1 MATQAS
7 WISEVPTGDHDASFE
22 IEDLASAE
30 FPLDS
35 NELCVSEL
43 PRIVGHSA
51 ALRRVLAMVRV
62 VAPTEATVLI
72 CGETGTGKELI
83 AEAIHKCSAGSNGP
97 FVKVNCAAIPTGLLE
112 SELFGH
118 ERGAFTSAIAQR
130 VGRFELAS
138 RGTVFLDEIGELP
151 LELQPKLLRV
161 LEEGEFERL
170 GSSRT
175 LKSGARLIAATN
187 RDLKA
192 MVNDQRFRPDL
203 YYRLNVFPIHVSPL
217 RDRPEDIPVLVRH
230 FAQQFS
236 HRMKKSIETIQS
248 EIMTALVRYHWPG
261 NIRELQNVIE
271 RAVILSTGLVLN
283 VPTEEL
289 HTRTDTQPA
298 SNHDK
303 GNVQSDIEDAERQ
316 EIISTIEKTDGRVA
330 GPNGAAA
337 LLGMTRSRLQFRMQK
352 LGIRVSRPA
361 PYGWPG
367 KIRELEH
374 EIESAVPVS
383 EDPSLR
389 IPPLNE
395 VSQVAAGP
403 GDSTP
408 HSDPGRLFTLAE
420 AEREYISEIVE
431 MTNGLIAGKGGAAEV
446 LGVPPSTLRNRMK
459 KLGIRSKWRSQRP
472 VPRLLCP
479 SLYSQRT
486 P

>member
-7 WISEVPTGDHDASFE
+7 WISEVPTGDREASFG
-22 IEDLASAE
+22 IEDAASAE
-30 FPLDS
+30 FPLGN
-35 NELCVSEL
+35 NELCGGEL
-43 PRIVGHSA
+43 PRIVGHST
-51 ALRRVLAMVRV
+51 ALRRVLGMVQV

-83 AEAIHKCSAGSNGP
+83 AEAIHKCSDRSNGP
-97 FVKVNCAAIPTGLLE
+97 FVKVNCAAIPAGLLE

-130 VGRFELAS
+130 AGRFELAS

-192 MVNDQRFRPDL
+192 MVNDQEFRPDL
-203 YYRLNVFPIHVSPL
+203 YYRLNVFPLHVSPL
-217 RDRPEDIPVLVRH
+217 RDRPTDIPLLVRH

-236 HRMKKSIETIQS
+236 QRMNKSIDTIPP

-261 NIRELQNVIE
+261 NVRELQNVIE

-289 HTRTDTQPA
+289 HFRTDAQPV
-298 SNHDK
+298 SYQGK
-303 GNVQSDIEDAERQ
+303 GNLQCDPEDAERQ
-316 EIISTIEKTDGRVA
+316 EIIATLEKTNGRVA
-330 GPNGAAA
+330 GPSGAAA
-337 LLGMTRSRLQFRMQK
+337 LLGMSRPMLQFCMQK
-352 LGIRVSRPA
+352 LGISVSRPA
-361 PYGWPG
+361 TFGWPG
-367 KIRELEH
+367 KIRDLEH
-374 EIESAVPVS
+374 ETESAVPVS

-389 IPPLNE
+389 IPPLNH
-395 VSQVAAGP
+395 VSQVAVSP

-408 HSDPGRLFTLAE
+408 HSDTVRLFTLAE
-420 AEREYISEIVE
+420 AEREYISEVVE

-459 KLGIRSKWRSQRP
+459 KLGIRSKWRAQRP

-479 SLYSQRT
+479 GLSSQRT